1 MDMGINRPT
10 KTRSNQPKKR
20 TGFRGHLDDMS
31 TFLFLGVTP
40 LCQKVWNLEGAS
52 RYLHI
57 RRRTLYTLAARGMVP
72 GVKIGG
78 QWRFRRSQLDGLFE
92 AERGKPS
99 AAETQAPPAMDRRP

>member
-40 LCQKVWNLEGAS
+40 LCQKVWNHNKGFRCDALQTED
-52 RYLHI
+52 
-57 RRRTLYTLAARGMVP
+57 TLVCL
-72 GVKIGG
+72 
-78 QWRFRRSQLDGLFE
+78 
-92 AERGKPS
+92 
-99 AAETQAPPAMDRRP
+99 

>member
-1 MDMGINRPT
+1 MPT
-10 KTRSNQPKKR
+10 VDTQAEEI
-20 TGFRGHLDDMS
+20 L
-31 TFLFLGVTP
+31 
-40 LCQKVWNLEGAS
+40 NLEGAS

-92 AERGKPS
+92 ANPGKSS
-99 AAETQAPPAMDRRP
+99 AARAMDRRP

>member
-40 LCQKVWNLEGAS
+40 LCQKVWNHEAVSDFIDDVKGSNPENLLLGATEEQVLTLCRLLAEGVNEDICVQEDVGVIRQILEAS
-52 RYLHI
+52 
-57 RRRTLYTLAARGMVP
+57 AWQG
-72 GVKIGG
+72 
-78 QWRFRRSQLDGLFE
+78 
-92 AERGKPS
+92 
-99 AAETQAPPAMDRRP
+99 

>member
-40 LCQKVWNLEGAS
+40 LCQKVWIQEDAPVIPLLNPKLMLAWRPEVKGVEVGFLSYQLEAM
-52 RYLHI
+52 
-57 RRRTLYTLAARGMVP
+57 TV
-72 GVKIGG
+72 
-78 QWRFRRSQLDGLFE
+78 
-92 AERGKPS
+92 GK
-99 AAETQAPPAMDRRP
+99 

>member
-1 MDMGINRPT
+1 MPT
-10 KTRSNQPKKR
+10 VDTQAEEI
-20 TGFRGHLDDMS
+20 L
-31 TFLFLGVTP
+31 
-40 LCQKVWNLEGAS
+40 NLEGAS

-92 AERGKPS
+92 ADPGKSS
-99 AAETQAPPAMDRRP
+99 AAESPAAPAMDRRSG